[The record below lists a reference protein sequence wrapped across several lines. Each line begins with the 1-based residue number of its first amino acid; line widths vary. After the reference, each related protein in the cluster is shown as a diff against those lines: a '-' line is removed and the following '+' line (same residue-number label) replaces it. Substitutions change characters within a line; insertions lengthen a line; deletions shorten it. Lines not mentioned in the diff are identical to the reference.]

1 MLVLKMT
8 KICRQLPRFDR
19 VCFTVLVARIYVNCS
34 IVSATGWYRASVNSS
49 EEVHE
54 KHNTS

>member
-19 VCFTVLVARIYVNCS
+19 VCFTVLVALINCL
-34 IVSATGWYRASVNSS
+34 IVSATGWYRDSVNSS